1 MATFSSAVSVPIR
14 WKAWNTIPIF
24 SRRKRA
30 RRSSDRP
37 AKSVPATFTRPELAR
52 SNPAITIRRLDLP
65 DPDGPTTP
73 KVSPARTD
81 RSMSARILTWP
92 AGPASVRE
100 TFSSKTD
107 GSTRD
112 AVMKAFSMRWRALS
126 AYGLLA
132 LIVNLTAPAASAA
145 PIRILA
151 FGDSLTA
158 GYNLPPGQSFADQL
172 ETALKAKGYDVTVIQ
187 GGVSGDTSTGGK
199 ARLDWV
205 LGGAQADHVI
215 VELGANDALRGIDP
229 AQTEANLDAILT
241 ALENK
246 NVKVLLAGMLA
257 PPNLGADYQKRF
269 NPIYPTLAKKHKVA
283 LYPFFLEG
291 VAAHPDL
298 QLSDG
303 MHPTVQGVGV
313 MVKNMLPAIT
323 AWLGAP

>member
-1 MATFSSAVSVPIR
+1 MKSCGKGL
-14 WKAWNTIPIF
+14 KALW
-24 SRRKRA
+24 
-30 RRSSDRP
+30 
-37 AKSVPATFTRPELAR
+37 
-52 SNPAITIRRLDLP
+52 
-65 DPDGPTTP
+65 
-73 KVSPARTD
+73 
-81 RSMSARILTWP
+81 
-92 AGPASVRE
+92 
-100 TFSSKTD
+100 
-107 GSTRD
+107 
-112 AVMKAFSMRWRALS
+112 

-132 LIVNLTAPAASAA
+132 AIVNMPAQAA

-158 GYNLPPGQSFADQL
+158 GYNLPAGQSFADQL
-172 ETALKAKGYDVTVIQ
+172 ETALKARGYDATVIQ

-205 LGGAQADHVI
+205 LGGAKADHVI

-229 AQTEANLDAILT
+229 AQTAANIDAILT
-241 ALENK
+241 NLQGK

-269 NPIYPTLAKKHKVA
+269 DALYPALAKAHKVP
-283 LYPFFLEG
+283 LYPFFLDG

-313 MVKNMLPAIT
+313 MVKNMLPTIT
-323 AWLGAP
+323 DWLGKP